1 MVFFTRFFKKL
12 NLQKPGFK
20 KPNLKKTSF
29 KKLGHFIRLSITFL
43 FLNSASHAF
52 AASSIIINQAELQ
65 PIDNF
70 YALNADVDIDF
81 DDAIEEAV
89 NKGVALHFLIEFQVV
104 KPWKYWFDDEIV
116 TTSNSVS
123 LSYHALSRQYLVN
136 HGLHQKS
143 FETLY
148 EAKDA
153 LLEISN
159 WKVLDKSLIEKGEVY
174 NAALLIRLDQTKLP
188 KAIQVDAIGSDK
200 WNLTSQKYEWSLKD
214 LTNKEPNNKEQS
226 VKEPNAKDFNMK
238 DLYNKD
244 PNNKDLSNKELNA
257 KDLNMKEPNLKDLN
271 LKDLNLKDLNVK
283 EQYNFKEPSGK

>member
-1 MVFFTRFFKKL
+1 MVFFTHFFKKL
-12 NLQKPGFK
+12 NLKLNPK
-20 KPNLKKTSF
+20 KIT
-29 KKLGHFIRLSITFL
+29 HFIRLSTAFL
-43 FLNSASHAF
+43 LLNVASQAF

-65 PIDNF
+65 PLDNF

-136 HGLHQKS
+136 HGMHQKS

-159 WKVLDKSLIEKGEVY
+159 WKVLDKSLIEKGEIY
-174 NAALLIRLDQTKLP
+174 NAALLIRLDQSKLP

-200 WNLTSQKYEWSLKD
+200 WNLTSQKYEWALKD
-214 LTNKEPNNKEQS
+214 LNNKEQNNKEPNNKEPNN
-226 VKEPNAKDFNMK
+226 KESGAKDFNIK

-244 PNNKDLSNKELNA
+244 INNKDLNNRDLNSKELNS
-257 KDLNMKEPNLKDLN
+257 KDLNPKELN
-271 LKDLNLKDLNVK
+271 SRELNSRELNFR
-283 EQYNFKEPSGK
+283 EQYNLKESNGKELK